1 VLSAGAIEPG
11 LKAAAAAFE
20 KQNGHA
26 VKITF
31 NTAPELKKRMDANP
45 AFDVVIAPPAV
56 IGEFAAAGKLAETR
70 ANVGRVGMGV
80 AVRDGARR
88 PDISSAEGL
97 KRSVLAADSLVFNR
111 ASTGLYL
118 EGLLKKMDV
127 YAQVEGKT
135 TRYPDGAAVMEHVIK
150 GKGNEIGFG
159 AMTEIL
165 LYQGKGLKFVGPVPA
180 EGAELHLLHR
190 RAAGV
195 GQTAGAG
202 PAVRELPVGPGGQA
216 AVRRGR
222 RDRLMKALLQR
233 VAEARVVIAGETV
246 GQIGAG
252 LLVLV
257 CAERGD
263 AEAQAD
269 KLLAKILKLRI
280 FSDEA
285 GKMNLS
291 VQDVKG
297 GLLVVSQFT
306 LAADASG
313 GNRPSFTGAAAPE
326 DGRRL
331 YDYFVAQAR
340 ALHRRCKPGA
350 LPPT

>member
-1 VLSAGAIEPG
+1 MKPTLILAQALACTLLSISAQAAELAVLSAGAIEPG

-80 AVRDGARR
+80 AVRDGAPA

-118 EGLLKKMDV
+118 EGLLRKMDV
-127 YAQVEGKT
+127 YTQVEGKT

-180 EGAELHLLHR
+180 EVQNYTSYTAAPLASGKQQALAQEFVSFLSGPVGKPLFVS
-190 RAAGV
+190 AGV
-195 GQTAGAG
+195 T
-202 PAVRELPVGPGGQA
+202 
-216 AVRRGR
+216 
-222 RDRLMKALLQR
+222 D
-233 VAEARVVIAGETV
+233 
-246 GQIGAG
+246 
-252 LLVLV
+252 
-257 CAERGD
+257 
-263 AEAQAD
+263 
-269 KLLAKILKLRI
+269 
-280 FSDEA
+280 
-285 GKMNLS
+285 
-291 VQDVKG
+291 
-297 GLLVVSQFT
+297 
-306 LAADASG
+306 
-313 GNRPSFTGAAAPE
+313 
-326 DGRRL
+326 
-331 YDYFVAQAR
+331 
-340 ALHRRCKPGA
+340 
-350 LPPT
+350 

>member
-1 VLSAGAIEPG
+1 MSAAS
-11 LKAAAAAFE
+11 AWAWRCVRA
-20 KQNGHA
+20 
-26 VKITF
+26 
-31 NTAPELKKRMDANP
+31 RP
-45 AFDVVIAPPAV
+45 A
-56 IGEFAAAGKLAETR
+56 
-70 ANVGRVGMGV
+70 
-80 AVRDGARR
+80 
-88 PDISSAEGL
+88 PDIANAEAL

-127 YAQVEGKT
+127 YTQVEGKT

-165 LYQGKGLKFVGPVPA
+165 LYQGKGLKFVGA
-180 EGAELHLLHR
+180 GAGRGAELHLLHR
-190 RAAGV
+190 RAAGLR
-195 GQTAGAG
+195 QAARAG
-202 PAVRELPVGPGGQA
+202 PAIRELPRGPGGQA
-216 AVRRGR
+216 AVCRGR
-222 RDRLMKALLQR
+222 RDRLMKAVLQR

-246 GQIGAG
+246 GQIGGG

-263 AEAQAD
+263 SRGAGRQAAGQD
-269 KLLAKILKLRI
+269 SQAAHLLGRRGQ
-280 FSDEA
+280 DEPV
-285 GKMNLS
+285 S

-297 GLLVVSQFT
+297 GLLIVSQFT

-313 GNRPSFTGAAAPE
+313 GNRPSFTGAAAPDE
-326 DGRRL
+326 GRRL

-340 ALHRRCKPGA
+340 ALHPRSANRAICRRHEGAPGQ
-350 LPPT
+350 

>member
-1 VLSAGAIEPG
+1 MKRTLLLAQAFACSLIAATAGNAAAHDAHLAVLSAGAIEPG

-80 AVRDGARR
+80 AVRDGAPA
-88 PDISSAEGL
+88 PDISNAEGL

-127 YAQVEGKT
+127 YTQVEGKT

-180 EGAELHLLHR
+180 EVQNYTSYTAAPLASGKQQALAQEFVSFLSGPVGKPLFV
-190 RAAGV
+190 AAGV
-195 GQTAGAG
+195 T
-202 PAVRELPVGPGGQA
+202 
-216 AVRRGR
+216 
-222 RDRLMKALLQR
+222 D
-233 VAEARVVIAGETV
+233 
-246 GQIGAG
+246 
-252 LLVLV
+252 
-257 CAERGD
+257 
-263 AEAQAD
+263 
-269 KLLAKILKLRI
+269 
-280 FSDEA
+280 
-285 GKMNLS
+285 
-291 VQDVKG
+291 
-297 GLLVVSQFT
+297 
-306 LAADASG
+306 
-313 GNRPSFTGAAAPE
+313 
-326 DGRRL
+326 
-331 YDYFVAQAR
+331 
-340 ALHRRCKPGA
+340 
-350 LPPT
+350 

>member
-1 VLSAGAIEPG
+1 MKRTLLLAQAFACSLIAATATGAAAHDASLAVLSAGAIEPG

-80 AVRDGARR
+80 AVRDGAAA
-88 PDISSAEGL
+88 PDISNAEGL

-159 AMTEIL
+159 AITEIL

-180 EGAELHLLHR
+180 EVQNYTSYTAAPLASGKHQDLAQQFVSFLAGPVGKPLFV
-190 RAAGV
+190 AAGV
-195 GQTAGAG
+195 T
-202 PAVRELPVGPGGQA
+202 
-216 AVRRGR
+216 
-222 RDRLMKALLQR
+222 D
-233 VAEARVVIAGETV
+233 
-246 GQIGAG
+246 
-252 LLVLV
+252 
-257 CAERGD
+257 
-263 AEAQAD
+263 
-269 KLLAKILKLRI
+269 
-280 FSDEA
+280 
-285 GKMNLS
+285 
-291 VQDVKG
+291 
-297 GLLVVSQFT
+297 
-306 LAADASG
+306 
-313 GNRPSFTGAAAPE
+313 
-326 DGRRL
+326 
-331 YDYFVAQAR
+331 
-340 ALHRRCKPGA
+340 
-350 LPPT
+350 